1 LATPAKQN
9 HWTKELKKILFYY
22 MRAVYPGTFDPL
34 TNGHLDLIKRS
45 SEVFQH
51 LTIAVADSNSTKTT
65 LFSTEER
72 VEMLQETL
80 SQFSINASVS
90 MFNGLLIDF
99 ANSLGAKVII
109 RGVRA
114 FSDFEYEF
122 QMSSINYRLDNS
134 IQTFFLPSRDDM
146 HFISSQMIKSV
157 AKIGG
162 DVSKFVPAN
171 VEKALRLKLASIPK

>member
-1 LATPAKQN
+1 MK
-9 HWTKELKKILFYY
+9 
-22 MRAVYPGTFDPL
+22 AVYPGTFDPL

-45 SEVFQH
+45 SEVFQN
-51 LTIAVADSNSTKTT
+51 LTIAVSDNNSSKNT

-72 VEMLQETL
+72 VEMLKQTL
-80 SQFSINASVS
+80 TEFSIEASVVS
-90 MFNGLLIDF
+90 FSGLLIDF
-99 ANSLGAKVII
+99 THSIGAKVII
-109 RGVRA
+109 RGIRA

-122 QMSSINYRLDNS
+122 QMSSINYRLDS
-134 IQTFFLPSRDDM
+134 SVQTFFLPSRDDM

-171 VEKALRLKLASIPK
+171 VERALRLKISSLNNEAKDVETTEKYRNDKKMQS